1 MYEKYKRKITVME
14 FQSCK
19 SAHSVCETFLTK
31 QKKIEA
37 RSMCVNK
44 CMISLCMCLFF

>member
-31 QKKIEA
+31 QKKN
-37 RSMCVNK
+37 RG
-44 CMISLCMCLFF
+44 

>member
-1 MYEKYKRKITVME
+1 MNHVCIFGKYVYEKYKRKITVME

-31 QKKIEA
+31 QKK
-37 RSMCVNK
+37 RLDPCVLT
-44 CMISLCMCLFF
+44 SV